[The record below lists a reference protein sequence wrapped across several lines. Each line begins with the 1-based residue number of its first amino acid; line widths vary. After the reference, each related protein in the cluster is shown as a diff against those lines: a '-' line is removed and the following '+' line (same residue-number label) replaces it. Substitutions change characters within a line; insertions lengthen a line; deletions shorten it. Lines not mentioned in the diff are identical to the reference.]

1 VNADEKKAKSVI
13 AHDDIV
19 DGLFDTIKNE
29 LITMIHENPDDGEQ
43 ACDLLMVAKY
53 LERIGDH
60 ATNISE
66 WVHFSI
72 TGEHVVQNR
81 SCLITRIPPQLFSQ
95 RYSVLIRVGAKL
107 YIQQKKLDA
116 VRICQSQSIIIT
128 GGLQTFY
135 VGEAFF
141 YYLCQTI

>member
-1 VNADEKKAKSVI
+1 
-13 AHDDIV
+13 
-19 DGLFDTIKNE
+19 
-29 LITMIHENPDDGEQ
+29 M
-43 ACDLLMVAKY
+43 
-53 LERIGDH
+53 
-60 ATNISE
+60 
-66 WVHFSI
+66 
-72 TGEHVVQNR
+72 
-81 SCLITRIPPQLFSQ
+81 FSQ
-95 RYSVLIRVGAKL
+95 LYSVLIRVGAKL